1 MSEYHKKYFCP
12 RLLDYIVIAG
22 SRHHNN
28 NNNVAQTPEL
38 LRRYPLEDHA
48 DFPLPTDV
56 IFFCQPEGCISV
68 GPKRMSL
75 RETTSFVFTLTEKDS
90 GKVRYGMCV
99 NFFRPFEKHKER
111 RQHSS
116 SSDRQYST
124 GSYSEGNRTVS
135 NLQHNDSDSRS
146 PRTSRRAKTASRV
159 RNNTLT
165 SLCIISHHPFFST
178 FRECLFILR
187 RLIDAC
193 HERSCARRVGG
204 SRSMSRD
211 TVWGV
216 LTGQGSDNVSSL
228 VVHEIREI
236 ETWILRLLSAPV
248 PVPGKTK
255 VEIQV
260 LPRDVQPPLLF
271 ALPDHTR
278 FSLIDFPLHLPLELL
293 GVETCLK
300 VLTAIMLEFKVIMQS
315 RDYNALTMSVMA
327 FVSMLYPL
335 EYMFPVIPLLPTCMS
350 SAEQLLLAPTPY
362 LIGVPAS
369 FFLYK
374 KDFQLPED
382 VWLIDLDSNKINP
395 PILAQYGSNDLPCM
409 PEPEGSI
416 LKNHLKQALTSMSMT
431 PQPIKNLDA
440 LAQNPEMWK
449 RRESFSSMTGFNPLI
464 YGNDVDSV
472 DVATRV
478 AMVRFFNSANTL
490 GNFSEH
496 TRTLRL
502 YPRPV
507 VAFQLYSFLK
517 SRPVKTH
524 FTHRLAKTQATE
536 YFGEWSLCP
545 QNVAFLRVQTSVF
558 DPLLIGDKAKWY
570 ANQLQPITFR
580 VYDEASSLGAALS
593 SATEVVSDDYPTDES
608 GSDSDGAESTSSS
621 YSSLSDFVTDMVNSE
636 IDGDTP
642 SFLPENQVLAVDES
656 KVYNPPDRLQLP
668 DSSLPMSDSAHSQND
683 SEDDDGGDSSDS
695 SYSSS
700 PRYAPEPDSLAVSN
714 PNIQEMEPSK
724 EFRYDSGNITP
735 TGRHRIISRQDS
747 SGSGSPPPPGRSRP
761 PLQPLNKS
769 INSAFE
775 SYEKP
780 PSPRDKVP
788 PSPRERLPSGSSH
801 RVPTSPRPPLSPRDR
816 TPGSPRDLNPP
827 SPRFPRVP
835 PPSPNMGRE
844 RFGSQGSQ
852 GSQDSGKGGPTVP
865 RSLSMLHPNK
875 NGTKPLDGTENRQ
888 SAGSER
894 GASPSSLISTLSSDL
909 TDFAHNA
916 SSTFAELFGL
926 SSNKGSK
933 TGTSPVPIT
942 NPGPQHQKPT
952 PKPFAPLGNR
962 KALVEKSGLVKHAT
976 NRKPTSKEKQKA
988 NETKGS
994 SNSEN
999 QQFLKEVVS
1008 SVQEGQGISWLKMG
1022 RVKKLLE
1029 DENYRNFMISRLNKN
1044 LDKKLNDDDVHIE
1057 DVAIS
1062 KAVYKGMLS
1071 LLKAFV
1077 HGLETTF
1084 QNYGIGGMASAFMV
1098 LEIAHTHHWA
1108 REHTGSNKSDTS
1120 LTPELNSPYGS
1131 QESLS
1136 IKGENS
1142 PRNPDSQSLNEDSMV
1157 AALGSPVIVNGDE
1170 FENIE
1175 IVHNNMSDDNPYKL
1189 KGYSGPDL
1197 NRNITNSNQKCDI
1210 IITGSADDRHRNIHQ
1225 HSLSSPPADRD
1236 VMLEMV
1242 KNKGLIKTA
1251 KMDERMSSIDSDM
1264 SEASTLVS
1272 VASDKT
1278 GLDDK
1283 SRRRSRINH
1292 HSIRGFVSDSETETS
1307 GGKGSL
1313 KKGRSSSLYSNK
1325 SSLST
1330 GSRYREGQIIST
1342 SPIPGTPE
1350 VTKTYLF
1357 EGLIGKE
1364 RSRLWDQMQFW
1375 EDVYLDAVAQERD
1388 IIGMDQGPAEMMD
1401 RYNSLGPGDRKRL
1414 EHDEDKLLSVML
1426 YNLVSFMV
1434 MTKVHKVEIKKKV
1447 RRLLGKS
1454 HMGLSY
1460 SQEINNLLD
1469 KIETLHGNDIDLRP
1483 MGSRFMQKQSFTV
1496 HWGSDNKGDMLF
1508 MEVCDDCIIL
1518 RSVTGAICDRWWY
1531 EKLVNMT
1538 YCPKTKVLCLWRK
1551 LGDKVQ
1557 LNQFYTKKCREL
1569 YFCVKEAME
1578 KAATRNN
1585 SKIPVLVMPMG
1596 ECPELGGE
1604 FPVQDV
1610 KSGQGGLLQVCMEG
1624 IGLLLANSK
1633 SFIELN
1639 RIKKCF
1645 TLKGEIFIL
1654 EEFDSKSKQVVQHR
1668 FQSSMADQI
1677 CYAVLCVF
1685 SYVAA
1690 GNEIKDHHRK
1700 QT

>member
-735 TGRHRIISRQDS
+735 TGRHRII
-747 SGSGSPPPPGRSRP
+747 
-761 PLQPLNKS
+761 
-769 INSAFE
+769 
-775 SYEKP
+775 
-780 PSPRDKVP
+780 
-788 PSPRERLPSGSSH
+788 

-1157 AALGSPVIVNGDE
+1157 AALGQQQRPSPLSSLPYGGWNPEHPHGHLHRHNSSPGSPVIVNGDE

>member
-12 RLLDYIVIAG
+12 RLLDYIVIVG

-99 NFFRPFEKHKER
+99 NFFRPFERIRGER

-116 SSDRQYST
+116 SGDRSL
-124 GSYSEGNRTVS
+124 SEGSRS
-135 NLQHNDSDSRS
+135 MSGYQHNDSDARS

-193 HERSCARRVGG
+193 HERSCARRIGG
-204 SRSMSRD
+204 SRSISRD

-236 ETWILRLLSAPV
+236 ETWVLHLLSAPV

-260 LPRDVQPPLLF
+260 LPREVQPPLLF

-300 VLTAIMLEFKVIMQS
+300 VLTAIMLEFKIIMQS

-374 KDFQLPED
+374 KDFTFPED
-382 VWLIDLDSNKINP
+382 VWLVDLDSNKITSPSGGGNNELP
-395 PILAQYGSNDLPCM
+395 PM
-409 PEPEGSI
+409 PEPEGSV
-416 LKNHLKQALTSMSMT
+416 LKNHLKQALASMSMT

-440 LAQNPEMWK
+440 IAQNPEIWK
-449 RRESFSSMTGFNPLI
+449 RRESFSSNTGFNPLI

-478 AMVRFFNSANTL
+478 AMVRFFNSPNTL

-502 YPRPV
+502 YPRAV

-524 FTHRLAKTQATE
+524 FTHRLARTQAVE
-536 YFGEWSLCP
+536 FFAEWALCP

-570 ANQLQPITFR
+570 VNQLQPITFK
-580 VYDEASSLGAALS
+580 VYDDQSSLGAALS
-593 SATEVVSDDYPTDES
+593 SATEIVSDEYPTDES
-608 GSDSDGAESTSSS
+608 GSDSDDAESTSSS

-656 KVYNPPDRLQLP
+656 KVYHPPDKLQLP
-668 DSSLPMSDSAHSQND
+668 DSSLPLSDSAHSQND
-683 SEDDDGGDSSDS
+683 SEDDGGDSSDS

-700 PRYAPEPDSLAVSN
+700 PRYAPEPDSVAVSN
-714 PNIQEMEPSK
+714 PNIKEMETSK

-735 TGRHRIISRQDS
+735 TGKHRVIQQDNN
-747 SGSGSPPPPGRSRP
+747 GSGSPPPPGGRSNRP

-775 SYEKP
+775 SYERPTSPKSP
-780 PSPRDKVP
+780 RSPRERSPRDKVP
-788 PSPRERLPSGSSH
+788 P
-801 RVPTSPRPPLSPRDR
+801 PRPPLPSQSSLQRMSSKDRMTPPSPREKLS
-816 TPGSPRDLNPP
+816 GSPKEINPP
-827 SPRFPRVP
+827 SPRLPRVP
-835 PPSPNMGRE
+835 PPSPNIGRE
-844 RFGSQGSQ
+844 RYGSQGSQ
-852 GSQDSGKGGPTVP
+852 GSQDGNKIANNQPTSVHQNKP
-865 RSLSMLHPNK
+865 NIKTAESVDNKMLVGNP
-875 NGTKPLDGTENRQ
+875 D
-888 SAGSER
+888 R
-894 GASPSSLISTLSSDL
+894 GQNTSSLISTLSNDL

-916 SSTFAELFGL
+916 TSTLSELFGT
-926 SSNKGSK
+926 K
-933 TGTSPVPIT
+933 TGPSPTPPAVT
-942 NPGPQHQKPT
+942 GTTQQHQKPA

-976 NRKPTSKEKQKA
+976 NRKPSNKDRQKA
-988 NETKGS
+988 NESKGS
-994 SNSEN
+994 THSEN
-999 QQFLKEVVS
+999 QQFLKEVVG
-1008 SVQEGQGISWLKMG
+1008 SVLEGQGISWLKMG

-1044 LDKKLNDDDVHIE
+1044 LDKKLADDDVHIE

-1108 REHTGSNKSDTS
+1108 REHTGSNKSDSS

-1136 IKGENS
+1136 MKGDVS
-1142 PRNPDSQSLNEDSMV
+1142 PRNVDAQSLNDEPVV
-1157 AALGSPVIVNGDE
+1157 AALVGWVESLELKFSNWLPVGSWLLSTGTTEVIPQPRSPVIVNGDE

-1175 IVHNNMSDDNPYKL
+1175 MVQNVSEDSPYRIQGIGSDM
-1189 KGYSGPDL
+1189 
-1197 NRNITNSNQKCDI
+1197 NRNIPNTPQKCDI
-1210 IITGSADDRHRNIHQ
+1210 IITGSTDENNKQ
-1225 HSLSSPPADRD
+1225 HHHSNMTQHHSIDRD

-1242 KNKGLIKTA
+1242 KNKGLMKMA
-1251 KMDERMSSIDSDM
+1251 KIDQRVSSIDSDM
-1264 SEASTLVS
+1264 SEASTL
-1272 VASDKT
+1272 
-1278 GLDDK
+1278 
-1283 SRRRSRINH
+1283 
-1292 HSIRGFVSDSETETS
+1292 
-1307 GGKGSL
+1307 GKGSI

-1330 GSRYREGQIIST
+1330 GSRYREGQIITT
-1342 SPIPGTPE
+1342 SPIPGSPE
-1350 VTKTYLF
+1350 ITKTYLF
-1357 EGLIGKE
+1357 EGLAGKE

-1426 YNLVSFMV
+1426 YNLVGFMV
-1434 MTKVHKVEIKKKV
+1434 MTKCHKTEIKKKV

-1454 HMGLSY
+1454 HMGLQY

-1469 KIETLHGNDIDLRP
+1469 KLETLHGNDIDLRP

-1551 LGDKVQ
+1551 TGDKVQ

-1578 KAATRNN
+1578 KAANRNN
-1585 SKIPVLVMPMG
+1585 SKIPG
-1596 ECPELGGE
+1596 PELGGE

-1624 IGLLLANSK
+1624 IGLLLANSQ

-1645 TLKGEIFIL
+1645 TLKGGIFIL
-1654 EEFDSKSKQVVQHR
+1654 EEFDAKSKQVIQHR
-1668 FQSSMADQI
+1668 FQSSMAHTIGMTIHRVISIQ
-1677 CYAVLCVF
+1677 
-1685 SYVAA
+1685 VAIIEQQM
-1690 GNEIKDHHRK
+1690 GERREGTKI
-1700 QT
+1700 